1 MLTNGTHTSA
11 TRLGRARSA
20 ATALAALQHECHTM
34 ARVCAGD
41 RAAFR
46 ELYDAT
52 NRTVVAL
59 LVRMLRS
66 RSRAEEV
73 LVDTYAQ
80 AWEQR
85 ERYDDSR
92 GTPAAW
98 LLTLARTRAID
109 RLRADARDRVVCQG
123 DGNWVDALLAP
134 DVETVTELER
144 GEEAVRIDGALSAL
158 PPEQARLVR
167 AAFFA
172 GLSHNE
178 IAALEGLPLGTVKS
192 RIRAGLAHLRLLL
205 AEPASPPASNPAA
218 GNRPATEGT
227 SR

>member
-1 MLTNGTHTSA
+1 MEHV
-11 TRLGRARSA
+11 RL
-20 ATALAALQHECHTM
+20 
-34 ARVCAGD
+34 GD

-46 ELYDAT
+46 DLYDSTSSMLLAF
-52 NRTVVAL
+52 
-59 LVRMLRS
+59 LVRLLRN
-66 RSRAEEV
+66 RARAEEV

-80 AWEQR
+80 AWELR
-85 ERYDDSR
+85 ERYDGTR

-98 LLTLARTRAID
+98 LVMLARTRAID

-123 DGNWVDALLAP
+123 DGKWVDALLAP
-134 DVETVTELER
+134 EGEYTTELER
-144 GEEAVRIDGALSAL
+144 GEESVRIDGALSVL

-178 IAALEGLPLGTVKS
+178 IAARERLPLGTVKS

-205 AEPASPPASNPAA
+205 AEPASTASGGHVSGGHVP
-218 GNRPATEGT
+218 GSHVSGSHVSGGRSATEGT

>member
-1 MLTNGTHTSA
+1 MLTNRPDTSA
-11 TRLGRARSA
+11 ARSPRPRSA
-20 ATALAALQHECHTM
+20 ASALAAGEHERRSM
-34 ARVCAGD
+34 ARVRLGD

-52 NRTVVAL
+52 NRTLFAL
-59 LVRMLRS
+59 LLRMLKTRA
-66 RSRAEEV
+66 RAEEV

-85 ERYDDSR
+85 ERYDDTR
-92 GTPAAW
+92 GTPIAW
-98 LLTLARTRAID
+98 LVTLARTRAID
-109 RLRADARDRVVCQG
+109 RLRADARDRVVCHG
-123 DGNWVDALLAP
+123 DGTWVDALLAP
-134 DVETVTELER
+134 SDEYVTELER
-144 GEEAVRIDGALSAL
+144 GEEAVRIDGALSVL

-167 AAFFA
+167 AAFYG

-178 IAALEGLPLGTVKS
+178 IAAHEGLPLGTVKS

-205 AEPASPPASNPAA
+205 AEPASPTS
-218 GNRPATEGT
+218 GQRPAVEGT